1 MSINDWL
8 RTLYHA
14 DMDDTICEQL
24 LQFQPTLKAEYI
36 RELGEHI
43 ADLANHKVITMEND
57 NDQA

>member
-8 RTLYHA
+8 RTSYHA
-14 DMDDTICEQL
+14 DMDDIVCEQL
-24 LQFQPTLKAEYI
+24 LQFQPALKAEYI

-57 NDQA
+57 DDQV